1 MNVMFISLVAM
12 ENLQEQSIY
21 CDLLKVFSRHGH
33 QVIAVSPRE
42 KRTGLPTEWDET
54 GEFSVLRVAIGN
66 VTKNGPIEKGI
77 SLLRLRRVIEKA
89 IDRYLSG
96 FKPDVI
102 LFTTPPTT
110 ISGLVGK
117 LKRRYGAKT
126 YLLLK
131 DIFPQNSLDIGLL
144 SEKGIKGLIYR
155 YFKSTERS
163 TYKVADYIGCMS
175 PANRAYLLEHEP
187 WFDAKRVEVNPN
199 SLIPARVDI
208 EKRETYRKNLGIA
221 ESENVLVYGGNLGKP
236 QAIDVL
242 IQALRANEQRHS
254 CTFIIAGDGTDRKKL
269 EAYFA
274 AEMPKRAHLLPSLS
288 RREFDSLLGAANAG
302 LILLDNRFSIPNYP
316 SRLLSYL
323 QAELPVVVAS
333 DDVTDMGQIAE
344 REGFGIRC
352 SSARGDNILS
362 ACDRLFSMDC
372 RSMGRKGRSYFE
384 SAYSADLSYRI
395 IERHFNE

>member
-12 ENLQEQSIY
+12 EDLQEQSIY

-33 QVIAVSPRE
+33 KVVAVSPRE

-54 GEFSVLRVAIGN
+54 GEFSVLRVSIGN

-77 SLLRLRRVIEKA
+77 ALLQLRHIIEKA
-89 IDRYLSG
+89 IGRYLSG
-96 FKPDVI
+96 FRPDLIV
-102 LFTTPPTT
+102 FTTPPTT
-110 ISGLVGK
+110 IGNLVGK
-117 LKRRYGAKT
+117 LKRRYGAAT

-144 SEKGIKGLIYR
+144 SKKGIKGLIYR
-155 YFKSTERS
+155 FFKSTERS
-163 TYKVADYIGCMS
+163 TYRAADFIGCMS
-175 PANRAYLLEHEP
+175 PANRMYLLEHEP
-187 WFDAKRVEVNPN
+187 WLDKERVEVNPN
-199 SLIPARVDI
+199 SLIPMRLDTRGCESYR
-208 EKRETYRKNLGIA
+208 EKLGIA
-221 ESENVLVYGGNLGKP
+221 DSDNVIVYGGNLGKP

-242 IQALRANEQRHS
+242 IQALRANEQKRS
-254 CTFIIAGDGTDRKKL
+254 CTFVIAGDGTDRGKL

-274 AEMPKRAHLLPSLS
+274 SEKPICAHLLPNLP
-288 RREFDSLLGAANAG
+288 RREFDALLVGANAG
-302 LILLDNRFSIPNYP
+302 LILLDSRFSIPNFP

-333 DDVTDMGQIAE
+333 DDATDMGPIAE
-344 REGFGIRC
+344 REGFGVRC
-352 SSARGDNILS
+352 SSAQGDDILS

-372 RSMGRKGRSYFE
+372 PSMGRKGRLFFE
-384 SAYSADLSYRI
+384 DAYSAELSYQI